1 MTRTLIIES
10 GQKPT
15 EEQLKEVE
23 EAKKS
28 PINFD
33 EDCGELSPAMMKA
46 FKSAVVQRNRKKKA
60 QEFEGRI
67 LFPQYPPN
75 LKKSQ
80 IGNFRK
86 QNEFSP
92 KIKLGECSRKGI
104 DIGQLKITG
113 KPVKYI
119 VLGICDQNTKRR
131 KFAKQMERLKRM

>member
-60 QEFEGRI
+60 QKSWGKNLIPNIHSMENG
-67 LFPQYPPN
+67 YPPN
-75 LKKSQ
+75 LKNQ
-80 IGNFRK
+80 K
-86 QNEFSP
+86 QE
-92 KIKLGECSRKGI
+92 I
-104 DIGQLKITG
+104 
-113 KPVKYI
+113 
-119 VLGICDQNTKRR
+119 
-131 KFAKQMERLKRM
+131 

>member
-1 MTRTLIIES
+1 MIRTLIIES

-33 EDCGELSPAMMKA
+33 EDCEELSPAMMKA

-60 QEFEGRI
+60 QKYWGKNFI
-67 LFPQYPPN
+67 PQYPPN
-75 LKKSQ
+75 GKWLSPKSEKYATR
-80 IGNFRK
+80 NFKK

-92 KIKLGECSRKGI
+92 KIKFWGCS
-104 DIGQLKITG
+104 
-113 KPVKYI
+113 
-119 VLGICDQNTKRR
+119 
-131 KFAKQMERLKRM
+131 